1 MLVYSEPSAAL
12 LKGAFFHKVAPE
24 TSRPTTT
31 PSVLFLQ
38 RLQIKPLLAPPLRAL
53 KQGSL
58 SVRIGGS
65 GCQSLRRA
73 FAWNPLQRRV
83 HRRMDRETSLGGG
96 AMPPPPLPF
105 HRKEAALNSQ
115 REREKETSWA
125 YLWGKLSRGRGGR
138 CIPVRPRLPP
148 QLGPLTRVPALSRLQ
163 ASHAHAG
170 ESYAPPNA
178 GLLPLFTPALQP
190 LPSAFPLPGVGRTEQ
205 RLGPRGMMSMLKAF
219 PGRNRMQ
226 AAARLNVNL

>member
-1 MLVYSEPSAAL
+1 
-12 LKGAFFHKVAPE
+12 
-24 TSRPTTT
+24 
-31 PSVLFLQ
+31 
-38 RLQIKPLLAPPLRAL
+38 
-53 KQGSL
+53 
-58 SVRIGGS
+58 
-65 GCQSLRRA
+65 
-73 FAWNPLQRRV
+73 
-83 HRRMDRETSLGGG
+83 MDRETSLGGG

-205 RLGPRGMMSMLKAF
+205 RLGPRGMMNMLKAF

-226 AAARLNVNL
+226 AAARLNVNLWNGPTDQDLRSTKIVLRLAAESFLSPFIGGGFGEEGDRRWTCDVLDVNCKP